1 MMTNEIL
8 VKSISNEIAIVK
20 KRLEEE
26 LEGNSD
32 GHLVSW
38 LNGKLVGLSTSL
50 GLVQVVLKGNER
62 IKCVVKSTDESIFKT
77 LRYFGLKPRVR
88 PASGCVCDALDIYTY
103 VDDGTFETSFYKPE
117 GYFDCGDNEELFLAL
132 ASFQEDTDKNQWF
145 ISPRGVWS
153 QCDFDVEPTK
163 NEPNP
168 MLRWRKATLLEVVSH
183 FIQEHHGA

>member
-1 MMTNEIL
+1 MNNEELI
-8 VKSISNEIAIVK
+8 KSISKEIDIVK

-26 LEGNSD
+26 IKESSD

-50 GLVQVVLKGNER
+50 GLVQVLKGNER

-77 LRYFGLKPRVR
+77 LRYFGLKPKVR
-88 PASGCVCDALDIYTY
+88 PASGCVCAALELYTC

-132 ASFQEDTDKNQWF
+132 ASFQEDTDKDQWF

-153 QCDFDVEPTK
+153 QCGLDVEPTK

-168 MLRWRKATLLEVVSH
+168 MLRCRKATLLEVVSH
-183 FIQEHHGA
+183 FIQKYHGA